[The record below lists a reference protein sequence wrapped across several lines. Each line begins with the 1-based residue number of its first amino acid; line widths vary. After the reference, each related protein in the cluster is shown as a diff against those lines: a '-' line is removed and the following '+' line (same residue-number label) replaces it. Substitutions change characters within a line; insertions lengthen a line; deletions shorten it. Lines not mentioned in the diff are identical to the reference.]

1 MILRKLRK
9 KFITVSVL
17 LILIFRELAF
27 LDSVDEVVENLAE
40 EGEQRIL
47 DTYEPAPVYESD
59 SDAGDIQ
66 DVAVISC
73 KAALEALELLRLFRL
88 QNPHV
93 NLQRSEQMEGFCIE
107 KSGILRVYQVWL
119 AGHSIRQPLRNFLLP
134 TRIFFSFCIYILL

>member
-1 MILRKLRK
+1 M
-9 KFITVSVL
+9 
-17 LILIFRELAF
+17 
-27 LDSVDEVVENLAE
+27 DEVVENSAE
-40 EGEQRIL
+40 EGEQHIL
-47 DTYEPAPVYESD
+47 DTYEPAPVHESD

-88 QNPHV
+88 QNPRI

-119 AGHSIRQPLRNFLLP
+119 AAHSIRQPLRDFLLP
-134 TRIFFSFCIYILL
+134 TPTFLSFCVYILL